1 MSLQIDTLAYTNQ
14 LRKIPPEHKIIF
26 AIATLVISLATH
38 PLVQIFIA
46 LWMGIWIVIYA
57 KIPFG
62 FYFKLLILASFF
74 WLTSLPAL
82 MLNSVPVMAVP
93 QVLTDAWTGVT
104 IGHYYIYISRN
115 GSEQVLA
122 IFTRALA
129 SVSCLYFLMLTV
141 PFTEIL
147 QTLRRFG
154 FPILL
159 TELLLLM
166 YRFIFILLRTA
177 TELWTAQQSRNGYRT
192 WRIGM
197 KSLSLLIGQLLKRT
211 LQQYHQFYLALEARG
226 FNDEFRV
233 VHSRHYHPKARY
245 LIEVILGYTVLIALE
260 FGQNAGIFTRISAS
274 ILSIFRL
281 SRIYHQ

>member
-14 LRKIPPEHKIIF
+14 LRKIPPEQKIIF
-26 AIATLVISLATH
+26 AIATLVISLTTH
-38 PLVQIFIA
+38 PLVQILIA
-46 LWMGIWIVIYA
+46 LWMSVWTVIYA
-57 KIPFG
+57 KIPVG
-62 FYFKLLILASFF
+62 IYLKLLIVASFF

-82 MLNSVPVMAVP
+82 IFNSVAIADV
-93 QVLTDAWTGVT
+93 QKILTDSWTGLT
-104 IGHYYIYISRN
+104 LGHYYIYISRN
-115 GSEQVLA
+115 GSEQALA

-154 FPILL
+154 FPVLL
-159 TELLLLM
+159 SELLLLM

-177 TELWTAQQSRNGYRT
+177 SELWTAQQSRNGYRT
-192 WRIGM
+192 WRISM
-197 KSLSLLIGQLLKRT
+197 KSLALLIAQLLKRT

-233 VHSRHYHPKARY
+233 WHPRRYHPQARY
-245 LIEVILGYTVLIALE
+245 LIEAILGCTVLITLE
-260 FGQNAGIFTRISAS
+260 LCQDAGIFTRISAS
-274 ILSIFRL
+274 ILSVFRL
-281 SRIYHQ
+281 TTIYPQ